1 MTKPRGCAIL
11 DKNKHT
17 ARSGE
22 KTVIYMAKGFFN
34 HENTAWR
41 WIGRIPE
48 LLLLSLLWA
57 LLSLPVV
64 TLIPATAALYDA
76 VARNVVPDVKGAYHR
91 FFRTFKNELGRGLL
105 MSLLWLPIAAV
116 VILGG
121 KILETPAQDSNLW
134 AGFTLVYQILSL
146 LPLGAFI
153 WTVTLESR
161 FVYPFWTLHKNALIF
176 MISYLPRT
184 ALILLL
190 MILAFVICWCIPLLT
205 LVMPA
210 VLMAL
215 LTIPI
220 EKVFQQY
227 MPREAE

>member
-1 MTKPRGCAIL
+1 
-11 DKNKHT
+11 
-17 ARSGE
+17 
-22 KTVIYMAKGFFN
+22 MAKGFFN
-34 HENTAWR
+34 HENAVWR

-64 TLIPATAALYDA
+64 TLVPATAALYDA
-76 VARNVVPDVKGAYHR
+76 MARNVVPDVKGAYRR

-105 MSLLWLPIAAV
+105 MSLLWLPIAAIV
-116 VILGG
+116 MLGG
-121 KILETPAQDSNLW
+121 KILEAPAQDSNLW

-190 MILAFVICWCIPLLT
+190 MLLAFVICWCIPLLT

-220 EKVFQQY
+220 EKVFKEY
-227 MPREAE
+227 MPKEAE